1 MGPIALPKSHV
12 LCPIQSSFSITA
24 RVQSDLCLLGQ
35 IGVYR
40 EASELADKLLGI
52 SISAKQINRICNTY
66 GGLLSEAIKKDIDSL
81 IPKLED
87 TTDDDPTYIMMDGS
101 MLFTR
106 DSGWKELKLARVFHG
121 SKVIDIQK
129 DRSEIVET
137 VYCSHLGSIDDF
149 FPKLERHLTSY
160 KHLVVVG
167 DGASWIWNWCED
179 NYPGCVQILDFFHAK
194 EKLVLLGNAHFRD
207 PDKRRNW
214 LDAQVEL
221 LRDDGVYKVINNVR
235 SLPCRTEASKE
246 AKTKLLK
253 YYEEHEDKMQYKT
266 FRNKNYMIGSGPI
279 EAAHRSVIQQ
289 RMKLSG
295 QKWSIDGANAIASL
309 RCYGH
314 SDAWHMVEHLIR
326 KCAA

>member
-1 MGPIALPKSHV
+1 MGQLELPKSHV
-12 LCPIQSSFSITA
+12 LCPVKSSFSITA

-52 SISAKQINRICNTY
+52 SISDKQINRICKTY
-66 GGLLSEAIKKDIDSL
+66 GTLLSEVIEKDIAPY

-87 TTDDDPTYIMMDGS
+87 TSGDDPTYLMMDGS

-129 DRSEIVET
+129 GRSEIVDT
-137 VYCSHLGSIDDF
+137 VYCSHLGSIHEF

-179 NYPGCVQILDFFHAK
+179 NYPGCVQILDFYHAK

-207 PDKRRNW
+207 PEKRKNW

-221 LRDDGVYKVINNVR
+221 LRDDGVYTVIDNVSR
-235 SLPCRTEASKE
+235 LQCRNDVSKE
-246 AKTKLLK
+246 AKTKLLR
-253 YYEEHEDKMQYKT
+253 YYEEHEERMHYKT
-266 FRNKNYMIGSGPI
+266 FRDKNYIVGSGPI

-295 QKWSIDGANAIASL
+295 QKWSIDGANAIATL
-309 RCYGH
+309 RCYSH
-314 SDAWHMVEHLIR
+314 SNAWHIVKQLIK